1 MENKNLSLSVYER
14 YFNAIENGTKQ
25 VEYREANNPYWVKKL
40 VDLSAYPGKTPEEV
54 MDGLL
59 NGKLEIKPIK
69 YDTMTFY
76 TTKGGRRVNLVIQWA
91 DTVVHP
97 GHKYFAIRMG
107 DLLRDSNGNKPKP
120 KNK

>member
-1 MENKNLSLSVYER
+1 MVKNLNLSVYER
-14 YFNAIENGTKQ
+14 YFNAIEKGIKQ
-25 VEYREANNPYWVKKL
+25 DEYRDASNLYWLRKL
-40 VDLSAYPGKTPEEV
+40 VDLSAYPGKTEEEIQ
-54 MDGLL
+54 DGLI

-69 YDTMTFY
+69 YDTLTFY
-76 TTKGGRRVNLVIQWA
+76 TTKGGKKVNLVIQWK

-97 GHKYFAIRMG
+97 GHKYFAIRLG